1 MQFDLTQAEPNSGG
15 DFELIPAKTVAP
27 VIMHIRETKQTRAGD
42 AEYLSV
48 EYTVTAG
55 KYERRK
61 VFGMNM
67 ITSNGTDGHNK
78 AVEISTSFFLEV
90 VQSAYGIKDLSAPD
104 AIEYLRG
111 FDTDSLQGIEFLAR
125 IGVEKDKTGEY
136 EDKNVIS
143 GAVLPTSKTYAGFEP
158 KPMPKAGAVNT
169 TSTQQAAAPSEA
181 SKPAWAS

>member
-1 MQFDLTQAEPNSGG
+1 MQFDLTQAEQSSGG

-27 VIMHIRETKQTRAGD
+27 VIMHIRGTKRTQAGD
-42 AEYLSV
+42 AEYLDI

-104 AIEYLRG
+104 AMEYLRS

-125 IGVEKDKTGEY
+125 IGIEKDKTGQY
-136 EDKNVIS
+136 EDKNVVS
-143 GAVLPTSKTYAGFEP
+143 GAVTPASKTYAGFEP
-158 KPMPKAGAVNT
+158 KPMPKAGVVNT
-169 TSTQQAAAPSEA
+169 TSTQQAAAPSAA

>member
-15 DFELIPAKTVAP
+15 DFELIPAKTIAP
-27 VIMHIRETKQTRAGD
+27 VIMNIRETKQTRAGD
-42 AEYLSV
+42 AEYLSI

-55 KYERRK
+55 KFERRK
-61 VFGMNM
+61 VFGMAM

-90 VQSAYGIKDLSAPD
+90 VQSAYGIKDLTAPE

-111 FDTDSLQGIEFLAR
+111 FDTDSMQGIEFLAR

-143 GAVLPTSKTYAGFEP
+143 GPVLPTAKTYEGFEP
-158 KPMPKAGAVNT
+158 KPMPKAGAAGT
-169 TSTQQAAAPSEA
+169 TSTQQAAAPAEN
-181 SKPAWAS
+181 KPAWAQ